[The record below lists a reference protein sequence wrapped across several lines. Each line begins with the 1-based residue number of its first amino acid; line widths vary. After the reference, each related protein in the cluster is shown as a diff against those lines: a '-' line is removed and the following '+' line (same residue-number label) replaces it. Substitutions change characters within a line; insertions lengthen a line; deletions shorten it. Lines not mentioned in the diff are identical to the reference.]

1 VILASDQRAD
11 SMAYSGIPYATE
23 QGIFKRVS
31 GNFSRQTGK
40 CKHFRNFY
48 GRSLDHYDCGAA
60 VAGALLANI
69 LALIPRTR
77 AAGITAFMIRLIRP
91 GMMIGRF
98 LVKARN
104 PS

>member
-1 VILASDQRAD
+1 MNMSKPD
-11 SMAYSGIPYATE
+11 E
-23 QGIFKRVS
+23 
-31 GNFSRQTGK
+31 
-40 CKHFRNFY
+40 
-48 GRSLDHYDCGAA
+48 DHYDSGGVA

-77 AAGITAFMIRLIRP
+77 AAGMTAFMIRLIRP
-91 GMMIGRF
+91 GMMIGWF

>member
-1 VILASDQRAD
+1 MRRRDFITCL
-11 SMAYSGIPYATE
+11 GLE
-23 QGIFKRVS
+23 
-31 GNFSRQTGK
+31 
-40 CKHFRNFY
+40 C
-48 GRSLDHYDCGAA
+48 LDHYDCGVA
-60 VAGALLANI
+60 VAAALLANI

-77 AAGITAFMIRLIRP
+77 AAGMTAFMIRLIRP